1 MEVETRNSWN
11 ISVFDQFS
19 IFKMAP
25 GLEFNKHGMYLY
37 ATDSLSLSLS
47 LSINEYRN

>member
-1 MEVETRNSWN
+1 MVLFIPMEVETRNSWN

-37 ATDSLSLSLS
+37 ATVVLAD
-47 LSINEYRN
+47 